1 MNNECK
7 DMQKEENGKMTLE
20 ELRRIVTEMAWEVKD
35 RIALL
40 KAWGILERAWEKQ
53 QLRKGLPSGWLPEM
67 CRLS

>member
-1 MNNECK
+1 MNNTCK
-7 DMQKEENGKMTLE
+7 DMQQEENGKMTLE

-53 QLRKGLPSGWLPEM
+53 QL
-67 CRLS
+67 